1 MKDDSG
7 TERLL
12 VSWIPR
18 QMNEI
23 FTNITLSTEA
33 VRQENNLKIITVKV
47 FYKGKPACNYDYSYF
62 DGRDW
67 SNIYSAKDG
76 TGIIELPVM
85 ANIDNLPVDV
95 YKRQGIPNV
104 NATILPFT

>member
-1 MKDDSG
+1 MLCAIIIGAFVLLQSYPDGNFLTMKDDSG

-33 VRQENNLKIITVKV
+33 VRQENNLKIITVNG
-47 FYKGKPACNYDYSYF
+47 FYKGNC
-62 DGRDW
+62 
-67 SNIYSAKDG
+67 
-76 TGIIELPVM
+76 L
-85 ANIDNLPVDV
+85 
-95 YKRQGIPNV
+95 
-104 NATILPFT
+104 